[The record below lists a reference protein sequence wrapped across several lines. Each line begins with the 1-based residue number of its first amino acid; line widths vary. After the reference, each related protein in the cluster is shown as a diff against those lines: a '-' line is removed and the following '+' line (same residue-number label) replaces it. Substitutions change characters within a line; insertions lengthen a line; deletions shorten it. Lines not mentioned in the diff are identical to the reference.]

1 MQHLM
6 PLERNVGTRKDKRIM
21 LTIRQKGDFSK
32 LTKYLIKAKEVA
44 KFDSVLAKYGQRGID
59 ALSKATPVDTGLT
72 ASSWYYEIEKGD
84 KGVSIVFYNSNV
96 NRGICIAVIL
106 QYGHGTRNGGWVEG
120 RDYINPALQPIFNEI
135 AEAAWKEVTEL

>member
-1 MQHLM
+1 M

-72 ASSWYYEIEKGD
+72 ASSCITRLKKAIKVCLEFFTIRMSTVGF
-84 KGVSIVFYNSNV
+84 VSLEFYSMV
-96 NRGICIAVIL
+96 MEQEMVDGLKVVI
-106 QYGHGTRNGGWVEG
+106 
-120 RDYINPALQPIFNEI
+120 I
-135 AEAAWKEVTEL
+135 

>member
-84 KGVSIVFYNSNV
+84 KGVSNSF
-96 NRGICIAVIL
+96 L
-106 QYGHGTRNGGWVEG
+106 QFEC
-120 RDYINPALQPIFNEI
+120 QPWDLYRCNSTV
-135 AEAAWKEVTEL
+135 WSWNKKWWMG